1 MTTTNFDRSTQDV
14 GNIVMLEH
22 VNVTVPNQQQAT
34 TFYVTGL
41 GLTRDPYID
50 FGAFNVWINAGK
62 QQFHLPTR
70 DAQVLRGH
78 TGLVVP
84 DLDQLEHRLQRV
96 STLGNTAFNYERTA
110 EGIDVTCPWGN
121 RIRCFEPP
129 AFGDMALG
137 IPYVELDVPVGTADG
152 IARFYKAIMDA
163 PAEVHGETCIV
174 SIGTGQS
181 LRFRETDAEIPAY
194 DGHHIAIYI
203 ANFSGPWSA
212 LKERGLISEESDEH
226 QYRFVD
232 IVDPETGDKLFEL
245 EHEVRSLHH
254 PMHARPLV
262 NRNAAQR
269 FAGYVQGRDAFVP

>member
-1 MTTTNFDRSTQDV
+1 MTTTKFDRTTQDV
-14 GNIVMLEH
+14 GNIIMLEH

-50 FGAFNVWINAGK
+50 FGAFNVWVNAGK

-84 DLDQLEHRLQRV
+84 DLDELEQRLERV
-96 STLGNTAFNYERTA
+96 STLGNTAFDYERTA
-110 EGIDVTCPWGN
+110 SCIDVTCPWGN
-121 RIRCFEPP
+121 RIRCFKPP

-137 IPYVELDVPVGTADG
+137 IPYVELDVPVGTAAG
-152 IARFYKAIMDA
+152 IARFYTAIMDA
-163 PAEVHGETCIV
+163 PADIEGDTCIV
-174 SIGTGQS
+174 RIGTGQT
-181 LRFRETDAEIPAY
+181 LRFRETEAELPPY

-203 ANFSGPWSA
+203 ANFSGPWAA
-212 LKERGLISEESDEH
+212 LNERGLISEESDEH
-226 QYRFVD
+226 QYRFVH

-254 PMHARPLV
+254 PMYGRPLV